1 MLVVALVD
9 GEGAGRYARFA
20 GSELR
25 VGGGAAVRAVKEFVR
40 GAVDGSAEGLLTLPA
55 FPPPDIPRKQARY
68 TRDVGEIQGKYGGD
82 VGEL

>member
-9 GEGAGRYARFA
+9 GEGVGHYARFA

-68 TRDVGEIQGKYGGD
+68 TRDMHET
-82 VGEL
+82 